1 MDLILPNISKQ
12 IIKKMKTIK
21 FTLSALLIA
30 VCLLSVNPANASDN
44 GTGNNG
50 NFGNG
55 NGNSGVGNGNGASLP
70 INKGLVFLLIAGTII
85 GIKVLKSTQK
95 VVHS

>member
-1 MDLILPNISKQ
+1 M
-12 IIKKMKTIK
+12 KKLK
-21 FTLSALLIA
+21 FTFSTLLIA
-30 VCLLSVNPANASDN
+30 VCMLSINPANAADN
-44 GTGNNG
+44 GTGNND

-55 NGNSGVGNGNGASLP
+55 NGNSGNGNGNGASLP

-95 VVHS
+95 VAHS